1 MKELVLF
8 LKKQLQKTQDQPHE
22 KASEYRQLLI
32 QPIHFCAVKFSEVVA
47 SVVHAALMDFFGDPN
62 NPSAL
67 DFAAF
72 VRNVVEKFSALRKSI
87 VSHLISTLPEIRSG
101 RVRRGVGSSE
111 SIPAMFLI
119 S

>member
-1 MKELVLF
+1 MKP
-8 LKKQLQKTQDQPHE
+8 TTGAGSPPT
-22 KASEYRQLLI
+22 LLI
-32 QPIHFCAVKFSEVVA
+32 QPIHACAVKFSEVVA
-47 SVVHAALMDFFGDPN
+47 SVVHAALVDFFGDPN

-87 VSHLISTLPEIRSG
+87 VSYLISTLPEIRSS